1 MCQKAVHEE
10 LENMNQASAGWPRS
24 LWQSRATVQVPAAG
38 GFFLCLAAL
47 LLLLQQ
53 PLDVRSRV

>member
-10 LENMNQASAGWPRS
+10 LEHMNQASAGSPRS

-38 GFFLCLAAL
+38 GFFLCLAGAAAAA
-47 LLLLQQ
+47 
-53 PLDVRSRV
+53 SMAAEHC

>member
-38 GFFLCLAAL
+38 GFFLCLAGAAAAA
-47 LLLLQQ
+47 
-53 PLDVRSRV
+53 SMAAEHC